1 MTVPIAAA
9 LVLRDRTNA
18 DHQQVLAL
26 ALDALVADGTW
37 TAGRGWRRLRR
48 VRTLTPAR
56 AAAAPGGR
64 THPEPL
70 SALDQILRRAAADL
84 GAPLA
89 VPTAGAWCALH
100 AEGDVET
107 LPRQAI
113 DDLVARGLLATDG
126 RRFTVTRAGDDA
138 LATAKP
144 PPAVRPSARD
154 DETRTSALQ
163 TLSPL
168 ARAFLK
174 AYRNALGSDLP
185 KSGLSTGGDNR
196 IAAITRG
203 MNTH

>member
-1 MTVPIAAA
+1 VTVPIAAA

-56 AAAAPGGR
+56 ATADAR
-64 THPEPL
+64 HPEPL
-70 SALDQILRRAAADL
+70 SALDRILRRAAADL
-84 GAPLA
+84 GTPLS
-89 VPTAGAWCALH
+89 VPAAGAWCALR

-107 LPRQAI
+107 LPRQTI
-113 DDLVARGLLATDG
+113 DDLIAQGLLATDG
-126 RRFTVTRAGDDA
+126 RRFTITRAGEDA
-138 LATAKP
+138 LATAKA

-154 DETRTSALQ
+154 VETRAAALK

-168 ARAFLK
+168 ARDFLK

-185 KSGLSTGGDNR
+185 KSGLPTGGDNR
-196 IAAITRG
+196 EAAWRTG
-203 MNTH
+203 TGTY

>member
-1 MTVPIAAA
+1 MTIPIAAA

-37 TAGRGWRRLRR
+37 KADRGWRRLRR

-56 AAAAPGGR
+56 QAAGTAR
-64 THPEPL
+64 HTEPL
-70 SALDQILRRAAADL
+70 SALDQVLRRAAADL
-84 GAPLA
+84 GTPLS

-107 LPRQAI
+107 LPRRTI
-113 DDLVARGLLATDG
+113 DDLIAHGLLATDG
-126 RRFTVTRAGDDA
+126 SRFTVTRAGDDA

-144 PPAVRPSARD
+144 PATVRPSAH
-154 DETRTSALQ
+154 DEATRVDALQ

-168 ARAFLK
+168 ARDFLQ

-185 KSGLSTGGDNR
+185 KSGLPTGGDNQTAGWR
-196 IAAITRG
+196 TG
-203 MNTH
+203 TGTY